1 MANKLQF
8 AKKQRLTSLTTA
20 PALKQKPP
28 FFKIRPLT
36 TSEIMGS
43 KSKEKSE
50 SESVQ
55 ASLPDDCHVSR
66 FLCRKIKTRLSF
78 LMC

>member
-1 MANKLQF
+1 MANRLQF
-8 AKKQRLTSLTTA
+8 AKKQRFTSLTTA

-28 FFKIRPLT
+28 FFKIRAL
-36 TSEIMGS
+36 MGS

-55 ASLPDDCHVSR
+55 ASLPDDYHVSR
-66 FLCRKIKTRLSF
+66 FSCLKMKTRLSF

>member
-50 SESVQ
+50 SVQ

-66 FLCRKIKTRLSF
+66 FLCLKIKTRLSF